1 MSIYGYLNL
10 GTGLSGLGIVTPSAV
25 AGYARQPVSF
35 GDVLGGVTVNQ
46 TACVFGPVTGT
57 WGALNIFDITDADG
71 NPMFTG
77 TLRPPFV
84 PAVGQ
89 IVFVEP
95 GDISIV
101 LYPQFVNDGGVLT
114 TDIGI
119 FPDSDAGLAP
129 GDVWSN
135 NGVLN
140 YVPGFIPATTPTV
153 FIFGQTT
160 AMQLLAAGVSGIP
173 TVPAYV
179 GQFYL
184 VGQEIWVADSSA
196 VVTLT
201 NNGGVLTTSQP
212 FAPSTDAGLPPG
224 AIWSNSGVPNVVSG
238 YSPSSAQTILIFG
251 EATIG
256 DIMAAGGAALTFSY
270 PPPAGSEI
278 LYVVGQEIWI
288 A

>member
-1 MSIYGYLNL
+1 MKSI
-10 GTGLSGLGIVTPSAV
+10 
-25 AGYARQPVSF
+25 RR
-35 GDVLGGVTVNQ
+35 
-46 TACVFGPVTGT
+46 
-57 WGALNIFDITDADG
+57 AD
-71 NPMFTG
+71 
-77 TLRPPFV
+77 RSV
-84 PAVGQ
+84 
-89 IVFVEP
+89 
-95 GDISIV
+95 
-101 LYPQFVNDGGVLT
+101 
-114 TDIGI
+114 
-119 FPDSDAGLAP
+119 
-129 GDVWSN
+129 
-135 NGVLN
+135 
-140 YVPGFIPATTPTV
+140 
-153 FIFGQTT
+153 FGQTT